1 MLIPKGSCLL
11 LNPYGGPVTDK
22 SPYLNTNL
30 KITSPGRL
38 ESNIKNQ
45 NQKSA
50 PTSSGFHSL
59 YLNVPTAL
67 VFVVGS
73 TTHTATEL
81 GTFVLVTDETEFG
94 FT

>member
-1 MLIPKGSCLL
+1 MKIIQSELSQPAAFEVPAKKTK
-11 LNPYGGPVTDK
+11 NP
-22 SPYLNTNL
+22 
-30 KITSPGRL
+30 
-38 ESNIKNQ
+38 Q
-45 NQKSA
+45 
-50 PTSSGFHSL
+50 L

-73 TTHTATEL
+73 TTQTATEL